1 MKKKKLS
8 IVLSLIFIITSV
20 LGNLSYADTSISAQK
35 NESKLL
41 VNGQAV
47 SVDAYN
53 INGNN
58 YFKLRDV
65 AIMLNNTER
74 QFDVSWDEKNQQ
86 LEITTGKA
94 YSSDMTLSNGGNKTK
109 NAYFKLSNISLDG
122 ENIVLAAFNIDGN
135 NYFKLR
141 DLSEKIKFSSEWN
154 QNLQAIE
161 INSGNLTY
169 DNTVNKAPNKEVSA
183 IKPWD
188 YAKKLGRGVDVDW
201 SKTKDGRKYY
211 NEKAVKDF
219 KKAGVSH
226 VRIRIADKAD
236 ETLLKGLD
244 EQIKDCIEN
253 GIIPVIA
260 YQADEFKNNPNE
272 KNIKEV
278 IDWWTTVAQRYQDY
292 SPLLSFDLLIEATDA
307 LNDKPEKLNEI
318 YERLVTE
325 IRKTNPERIIMIS
338 PRLRSDSQYLSELKI
353 PTKHNGYLMAE
364 WHFYAAGPS
373 KTNERKLWTTGTE
386 KEKQLIKEKIEY
398 ALKWQKETGI
408 PTWVGAWMPG
418 NYNDEND
425 YSVKEQVVFAKYMTQ
440 QLSSAKIPF
449 AVNSDTK
456 FYDRENNKWISEMQ
470 SVFKAIFNS

>member
-1 MKKKKLS
+1 MKKKRVS
-8 IVLSLIFIITSV
+8 IILSLIFIITSV
-20 LGNLSYADTSISAQK
+20 LGNISYADTSIVAQK

-41 VNGQAV
+41 VNDQTV

-74 QFDVSWDEKNQQ
+74 QFDVSWDEKNQK
-86 LEITTGKA
+86 LAITTAKA
-94 YSSDMTLSNGGNKTK
+94 YSSDLTLSNGGNKTK
-109 NAYFKLSNISLDG
+109 KAYFRLSNIALDG
-122 ENIVLAAFNIDGN
+122 ESIVLAAFNIDGN

-141 DLSEKIKFSSEWN
+141 DLSEKLGFSSSWN
-154 QNLQAIE
+154 QKLQAIE
-161 INSGNLTY
+161 VNSGNIS
-169 DNTVNKAPNKEVSA
+169 D

-211 NEKAVKDF
+211 NEQAVKDF

-244 EQIKDCIEN
+244 AQIKDCIKN
-253 GIIPVIA
+253 GVIPVIA

-278 IDWWTTVAQRYQDY
+278 IDWWTTVAKRYQNY

-325 IRKTNPERIIMIS
+325 MRKTNPERIIMIS
-338 PRLRSDSQYLSELKI
+338 PRLRSDAQYLSELKI

-425 YSVKEQVVFAKYMTQ
+425 YSVKEQVAFAQYMTQ
-440 QLSSAKIPF
+440 QLSRAQIPF

-456 FYDRENNKWISEMQ
+456 FYDREKNKWVEEMQ
-470 SVFKAIFNS
+470 DVFKTIFNS

>member
-1 MKKKKLS
+1 M
-8 IVLSLIFIITSV
+8 F
-20 LGNLSYADTSISAQK
+20 GNISYADTSISAQK

-47 SVDAYN
+47 SVDAY
-53 INGNN
+53 
-58 YFKLRDV
+58 
-65 AIMLNNTER
+65 
-74 QFDVSWDEKNQQ
+74 
-86 LEITTGKA
+86 
-94 YSSDMTLSNGGNKTK
+94 
-109 NAYFKLSNISLDG
+109 
-122 ENIVLAAFNIDGN
+122 
-135 NYFKLR
+135 
-141 DLSEKIKFSSEWN
+141 
-154 QNLQAIE
+154 IE
-161 INSGNLTY
+161 INSGN
-169 DNTVNKAPNKEVSA
+169 VSA

-188 YAKKLGRGVDVDW
+188 YAEKLGRGIDVDW

-211 NEKAVKDF
+211 NEQAVKDF

-236 ETLLKGLD
+236 EALLKGLD
-244 EQIKDCIEN
+244 TQIKDCIEN

-278 IDWWTTVAQRYQDY
+278 IDWWTTVAKRYQNY
-292 SPLLSFDLLIEATDA
+292 SPLLSFDLLIEATDS

-398 ALKWQKETGI
+398 ALKWQEETGI

-418 NYNDEND
+418 NYNDGND
-425 YSVKEQVVFAKYMTQ
+425 YSVKEQVVFAQYMMQ

-456 FYDRENNKWISEMQ
+456 FYDRENNKWIKERQ
-470 SVFKAIFNS
+470 SVFKAIFNF